1 MNYFFKRILW
11 LIPTFFFLSLLI
23 FGISLSAP
31 YLADAQ
37 LEEYASRS
45 SQQSFYKQETRLD
58 QFRHNA
64 GTFSPAFYMTLK
76 PFSLSDT
83 LYKISDPKVRAS
95 LKKWALDLG
104 KWQPIDKLY
113 QSIIK
118 ESLINPDR
126 SAELY
131 ALFDSNDLDQLKE
144 KCDQMD
150 LKPISQEVEAE
161 IDNRSSI
168 LNFIPSISWYGSD
181 NRYHHWISGLL
192 SFELGNSIVNNRPIS
207 HSIANAM
214 QWTLSIGLLS
224 LLIALLIAI
233 PLAAKAAENPDG
245 LLDRFCNLIFFALYS
260 IPVFWMAT
268 LLIIFFA
275 SVHHFQWF
283 PSFGIGELNEGMNG
297 FEIFLLR
304 AKHLALPLICWTY
317 GSMAVIYRHMRSKLK
332 EEVSKDYIL
341 TARSKGLSYS
351 KVIWLHAFRNSSF
364 PLITLLGAVI
374 PAIIGGSFVIESVFS
389 IPGMGKLTL
398 DAFLQRDYPLIFNI
412 SFLACVITVLGVFLA
427 DLAYH
432 FADPRLK
439 TMNHG

>member
-1 MNYFFKRILW
+1 MNYFLKRILW
-11 LIPTFFFLSLLI
+11 LIPTFFLLSILI

-45 SQQSFYKQETRLD
+45 SQQSFIKKEIRLD
-58 QFRHNA
+58 LYRQNT
-64 GTFSPAFYMTLK
+64 GTFSPAFYIALK
-76 PFSLSDT
+76 PYSLSDT
-83 LYKISDPKVRAS
+83 LYKVSDPKVRAS

-104 KWQPIDKLY
+104 KWQPINKLY
-113 QSIIK
+113 QQIIA
-118 ESLINPDR
+118 ESLSNPDK
-126 SAELY
+126 STELY
-131 ALFDSNDLDQLKE
+131 ALFNIKDFDQLIERCE
-144 KCDQMD
+144 KFD
-150 LKPISQEVEAE
+150 VELLNDELQSE
-161 IDNRSSI
+161 IENKSI
-168 LNFIPSISWYGSD
+168 FLNFIPTLSWHGND

-192 SFELGNSIVNNRPIS
+192 SFDLGNSIVNGRPIS
-207 HSIANAM
+207 KVIGNAM
-214 QWTLSIGLLS
+214 QWTLSIGFLS
-224 LLIALLIAI
+224 LIIALLIAI
-233 PLAAKAAENPDG
+233 PLAAKAAENPNG
-245 LLDRFCNLIFFALYS
+245 LLDRFCNLIFFVLYS

-275 SVHHFQWF
+275 SVHHLQWF
-283 PSFGIGELNEGMNG
+283 PSFGIGEVNEGMNG
-297 FEIFLLR
+297 FEIFWLR

-332 EEVSKDYIL
+332 DEVSKDYIL

-439 TMNHG
+439 TMNNG